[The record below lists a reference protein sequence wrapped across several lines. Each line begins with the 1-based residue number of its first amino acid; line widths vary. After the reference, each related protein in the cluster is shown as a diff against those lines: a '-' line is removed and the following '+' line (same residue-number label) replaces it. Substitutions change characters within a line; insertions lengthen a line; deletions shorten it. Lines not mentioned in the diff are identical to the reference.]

1 MVSCARLSPS
11 KSSTPTT
18 VSSNVANSPT
28 IFRFL
33 FFFFFFFKRKKKKK
47 KHTHTHTHTHTES
60 ATIVLTLCIHR
71 TEDELKSYSLVWR
84 DSARKSACTVISRLF
99 PCSVDIVACPVQQR
113 FAHRGKSQKSF
124 NDRGEIISNLGYS
137 TSFPRNQK
145 NSVEIAYISYK
156 NLPYTLDKSAKK
168 IDGRVMVPSP
178 HVKAWNF
185 VGLVECFFYF

>member
-1 MVSCARLSPS
+1 MRALS
-11 KSSTPTT
+11 
-18 VSSNVANSPT
+18 
-28 IFRFL
+28 
-33 FFFFFFFKRKKKKK
+33 
-47 KHTHTHTHTHTES
+47 
-60 ATIVLTLCIHR
+60 
-71 TEDELKSYSLVWR
+71 
-84 DSARKSACTVISRLF
+84 VISR
-99 PCSVDIVACPVQQR
+99 S
-113 FAHRGKSQKSF
+113 FARRSTWLRGTCNGDLHIDRGKFPKSF

-168 IDGRVMVPSP
+168 IDGRVMVLSP

>member
-1 MVSCARLSPS
+1 M
-11 KSSTPTT
+11 
-18 VSSNVANSPT
+18 
-28 IFRFL
+28 
-33 FFFFFFFKRKKKKK
+33 
-47 KHTHTHTHTHTES
+47 
-60 ATIVLTLCIHR
+60 
-71 TEDELKSYSLVWR
+71 
-84 DSARKSACTVISRLF
+84 
-99 PCSVDIVACPVQQR
+99 QQR

-137 TSFPRNQK
+137 TSAPRNPK

-168 IDGRVMVPSP
+168 IDGRVMVLSP